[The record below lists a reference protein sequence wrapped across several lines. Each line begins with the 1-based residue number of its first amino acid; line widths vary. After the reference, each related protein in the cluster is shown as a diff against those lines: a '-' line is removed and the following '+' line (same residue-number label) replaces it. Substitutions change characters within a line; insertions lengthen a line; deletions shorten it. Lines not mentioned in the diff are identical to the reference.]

1 MDDPNSLHLRL
12 LGATAQ
18 GDRAAFEQLYNEL
31 GGRLYAVSLQLLRQ
45 RDLAEDAVQEAF
57 VRIWHNAGEY
67 QQDKGLVLTWMI
79 SIVRYRALDMLRATK
94 RRRETSSDDEEFDE
108 PVDERGPH
116 TELFEQRDRVRID
129 NCMDHLDHTQREA
142 IQLAYFKGFTHQ
154 EVCSHL
160 DSPLGSVKSWI
171 RRGLERL
178 KRCLES

>member
-1 MDDPNSLHLRL
+1 MDDPNVLHLRL
-12 LGATAQ
+12 LSATAQ
-18 GDRAAFEQLYNEL
+18 GDRAAFSQLYEQL

-67 QQDKGLVLTWMI
+67 QQDKGAVLTWMI

-94 RRRETSSDDEEFDE
+94 RRKETSKDDEEYDE
-108 PVDERGPH
+108 PVHDRGPH

-129 NCMDHLDHTQREA
+129 QCMDHLDLQQRQA
-142 IQLAYFKGFTHQ
+142 IQLAYFKGLTHY
-154 EVCSHL
+154 EVCAHL
-160 DSPLGSVKSWI
+160 TSPLGSVKSWI